1 MTTPARFRADRR
13 RHPLVAAALVCTAAL
28 LAGCSSAGAGTPS
41 AGATASAEP
50 AVSATGTH
58 TVTHARGTTEV
69 PAAPQR
75 VVVLEPVQLDTA
87 VALGVVPVGAA
98 VVSAT
103 AGVPAYLGVGDR
115 VEPVG
120 TVSEPDLEAIA
131 ALAPDLIMGTEA
143 RHSKLYDQ
151 LSQIAPTVFQASQTD
166 PWQDSVRLVGE
177 ALGTPGAATAA
188 LRKYTDRCEQVR
200 AAHPTAGMTAQLVR
214 PRDETTLS
222 LYSPTSFAGSTIEC
236 VGLTIPQREWAQ
248 SIQTDI
254 SPEQITQAEADVVFV
269 TATDP
274 ADPAAIPSA
283 IRANAADFPRVV
295 PVDTS
300 WWISGVGPL
309 GGQKVLDDLDR
320 TLSAGS

>member
-1 MTTPARFRADRR
+1 MTTPALLRPAA
-13 RHPLVAAALVCTAAL
+13 LAAALLSATL
-28 LAGCSSAGAGTPS
+28 LAGCSAAGASSSSAGS
-41 AGATASAEP
+41 ASEAAP
-50 AVSATGTH
+50 AVSESGVRA
-58 TVTHARGTTEV
+58 VTHARGTTEV
-69 PAAPQR
+69 PDHPQR

-87 VALGVVPVGAA
+87 VALDVVPVGAA

-103 AGVPAYLGVGDR
+103 AGVPAYLGVGGR

-131 ALAPDLIMGTEA
+131 ALAPDLILGTEA

-151 LSQIAPTVFQASQTD
+151 LSQIAPTVFQKSQTD

-177 ALGTPGAATAA
+177 ALGEPDAATAA
-188 LRKYTDRCEQVR
+188 LAEYTDRCEQVR
-200 AAHPTAGMTAQLVR
+200 AAHPTDGMTAQLVR

-248 SIQTDI
+248 TIQTDI
-254 SPEQITQAEADVVFV
+254 SPEQITQAKADLVLV
-269 TATDP
+269 TASDP
-274 ADPAAIPSA
+274 ADPAAIPAA
-283 IRANAADFPRVV
+283 ITANAADFPRVV

-320 TLSAGS
+320 ILSAGS

>member
-1 MTTPARFRADRR
+1 MTTPALRR
-13 RHPLVAAALVCTAAL
+13 PALVAAALLATSAL
-28 LAGCSSAGAGTPS
+28 LGGCSSAGTSAS
-41 AGATASAEP
+41 AAGATAADPSSAAGSGTR
-50 AVSATGTH
+50 AVEG
-58 TVTHARGTTEV
+58 ARGTTEV

-131 ALAPDLIMGTEA
+131 ALAPDLVLGTEA
-143 RHSKLYDQ
+143 RHSELYDQ
-151 LSQIAPTVFQASQTD
+151 LSQIAPTVFQESQTD

-177 ALGTPGAATAA
+177 ALGEPEAATAA
-188 LRKYTDRCEQVR
+188 LAEYTDRCEQVR
-200 AAHPTAGMTAQLVR
+200 TAHPTDGTTAQLVR

-236 VGLTIPQREWAQ
+236 VGLTIPEREWAQ
-248 SIQTDI
+248 GIQTDI
-254 SPEQITQAEADVVFV
+254 SPEQVSQAAADLVLV
-269 TATDP
+269 TAADP
-274 ADPAAIPSA
+274 ADPAAVPAA
-283 IRANAADFPRVV
+283 ITANAADFPRVV

-320 TLSAGS
+320 ILSAGS